1 VIARLVTTLGAALLL
16 TGCSTEEGLRAQEL
30 LRQAEVAQQALES
43 STFEGELS
51 FGLGGDAVSMRFNGA
66 TSKDGEWFAMRAKGV
81 PGAGTFSMEMLLRGG
96 KAWASTGGRWQQ
108 VPLPPGADTGSGGTI
123 SAAAFQQLARY
134 VKDVRVTEHQLVG
147 GKPVTTIGGEI
158 DTQGMIEAF
167 MELGSIA
174 GGVEGLSLDFS
185 ELGIDFGDIE
195 AVLTIDERTHLLDSA
210 FVTFSIAAEGQE
222 VDLELRYRLTSANEP
237 VRLPQP

>member
-43 STFEGELS
+43 STFEGGIS
-51 FGLGGDAVSMRFNGA
+51 FGLGGDEVSMQFSGA
-66 TSKDGEWFAMRAKGV
+66 TSKDGEWLSMRASGI
-81 PGAGTFSMEMLLRGG
+81 PGGGDFSLELLMRGE
-96 KAWASTGGRWQQ
+96 KVWTNMGGRWQSM
-108 VPLPPGADTGSGGTI
+108 PAPADLGSGGTM
-123 SAAAFQQLARY
+123 SAAAFQQLAKY

-167 MELGSIA
+167 MKLGSVA

-185 ELGIDFGDIE
+185 KLGIEFGDIE
-195 AVLTIDERTHLLDSA
+195 AVLTIDEGTHLLDSA
-210 FVTFSIAAEGQE
+210 FVTFSVAAEGQE

-237 VRLPQP
+237 VQLPRP